1 MSGNGQELEV
11 KFLVSDLAAIEGRLK
26 ALGAAL
32 AQPRVYESNLRFDR
46 PNGELSSARQA
57 LRLRMDSEAR
67 LTFKGPGREQDGVQQ
82 RQELEFTVSDYQ
94 MARQFLEALG
104 FQVIFMYEKYRTTY
118 RMDNVLV
125 TLDEMPFGQF
135 IEIEGPDGES
145 ILQAAQKLGVTWE
158 RRVFENYTGLFERVK
173 NNLGLSL
180 RDLSF
185 DNFKGI
191 NVNPK
196 DLGAEPADQD
206 QVFRQK

>member
-1 MSGNGQELEV
+1 MSGNGLELEV
-11 KFLVSDLAAIEGRLK
+11 KFLVSNLAALEERLQ

-32 AQPRVYESNLRFDR
+32 AQPRVYENNLRFDR
-46 PNGELSSARQA
+46 PNGELSSARQV

-67 LTFKGPGREQDGVQQ
+67 LTFKGPGREQDGIQQ

-118 RMDNVLV
+118 QMDNVLV

-135 IEIEGPDGES
+135 IEIEGPDGRS
-145 ILQAAQKLGVTWE
+145 IHQAAQKLGVTWE

-173 NNLGLSL
+173 NSLGLSL

-185 DNFKGI
+185 DNFSGI
-191 NVNPK
+191 NVSPK
-196 DLGAEPADQD
+196 DLGAEPADQG
-206 QVFRQK
+206 